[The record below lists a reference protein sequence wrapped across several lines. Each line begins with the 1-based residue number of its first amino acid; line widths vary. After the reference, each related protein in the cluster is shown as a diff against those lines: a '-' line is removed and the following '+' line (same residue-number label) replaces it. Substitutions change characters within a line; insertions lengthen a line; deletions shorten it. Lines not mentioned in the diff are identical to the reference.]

1 MQITFEV
8 IKCKAWEHAKS
19 QTLHGIISRKSKV
32 RVYVLGI
39 KRILSSSKNFTLLEM
54 TSSIIFVRAAG
65 HQNCKDSPHK
75 VSFD

>member
-19 QTLHGIISRKSKV
+19 QTLHGISSRKSKV
-32 RVYVLGI
+32 HVHVCGR
-39 KRILSSSKNFTLLEM
+39 KQILSSSKNFTLPESDLQHNFCQTAE
-54 TSSIIFVRAAG
+54 

-75 VSFD
+75 ISFD